1 MVMVR
6 VLSAVVPPSC
16 LVLLSMVPGAVVRTW
31 PLAILLTLIVNS
43 PTLALVEVVAAN
55 AVLVL
60 VTVVEFQVSVLASL
74 AAAVCRVV
82 SELCNLP

>member
-1 MVMVR
+1 M
-6 VLSAVVPPSC
+6 VPPSC

-60 VTVVEFQVSVLASL
+60 VTVVEFHVSAFASL

-82 SELCNLP
+82 RELCNLP